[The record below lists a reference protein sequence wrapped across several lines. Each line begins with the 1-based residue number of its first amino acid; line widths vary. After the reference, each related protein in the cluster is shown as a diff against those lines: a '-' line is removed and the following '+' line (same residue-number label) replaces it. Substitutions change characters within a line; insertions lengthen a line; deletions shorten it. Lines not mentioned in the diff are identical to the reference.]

1 MTDLRYVEACLK
13 VAKSASKSSQATKTH
28 IRIAE
33 NGFGQIVGNK
43 FLVTASQKEGIKA
56 FLTNMGIDW
65 RQSFNREEITSR
77 LTAARLSSQEKL
89 FSQSCKRKWFKV
101 KPLIGDVQVQGKTL
115 PIIDGVHYELTDFE
129 TCGLEML
136 SGTMLIVEN
145 IEVFAEI
152 QQVTKY
158 LDIIPRPVLA
168 IYRGDPQSKKGI
180 NFVRNM
186 KQLEPNHRVGVFADF
201 DPAGIEIGL
210 SMKPNF
216 LLLPD
221 LSFLNSIESL
231 KNKLFQSNLFQQQYH
246 QYLRLNTYL
255 ASNHSDLNP
264 YLAWLKKHKAGIT
277 QEHLIVNNIPLK
289 IIFLDNP

>member
-1 MTDLRYVEACLK
+1 MTDIRYVEACLK
-13 VAKSASKSSQATKTH
+13 VAKSGSKSSHATKTH

-43 FLVTASQKEGIKA
+43 FLVTATQKEGIKA

-65 RQSFNREEITSR
+65 RQTFNREEITSR

-89 FSQSCKRKWFKV
+89 FSQSIKRKWFKV

-115 PIIDGVHYELTDFE
+115 PIIDGVHYELTDFV

-145 IEVFAEI
+145 IEVFAEV

-168 IYRGDPQSKKGI
+168 IYRGDPQSNKGV
-180 NFVRNM
+180 NFARDL
-186 KQLEPNHRVGVFADF
+186 KHIEPTIKVGVFADF

-216 LLLPD
+216 ILLPD
-221 LSFLNSIESL
+221 LTFLDSIESL
-231 KNKLFQSNLFQQQYH
+231 KSRLLQPNLFQQQHH
-246 QYLRLNTYL
+246 QYLRLNNYL
-255 ASNHSDLNP
+255 SSNHICLSP
-264 YLAWLKKHKAGIT
+264 YLLWLNKHKAGIT

-289 IIFLDNP
+289 VIFLDN